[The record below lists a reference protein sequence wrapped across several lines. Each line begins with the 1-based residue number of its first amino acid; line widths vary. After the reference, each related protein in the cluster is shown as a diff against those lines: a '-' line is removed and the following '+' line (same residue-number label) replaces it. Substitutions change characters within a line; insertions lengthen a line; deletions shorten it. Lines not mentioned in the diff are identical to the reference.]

1 MESLSWILRT
11 RILFWP
17 RSTRIIRGSGAPR
30 KTKKNFETDLET
42 AIRRNSAL
50 PLDPDIVVCLET
62 GWTWAELQATP
73 GWVVADVKTY
83 LHKRAL
89 IAKQR
94 RKMAQNRG

>member
-1 MESLSWILRT
+1 
-11 RILFWP
+11 
-17 RSTRIIRGSGAPR
+17 
-30 KTKKNFETDLET
+30 
-42 AIRRNSAL
+42 
-50 PLDPDIVVCLET
+50 LDPDIVVCLET